1 MSVGIRIAAFLLLV
15 PASAVGQGFFDQFSY
30 EGLRFTGIGLDVGSV
45 WSNSLTSE
53 VGGGVRI
60 DYGQFAPRVRLVFG
74 ALYFKGQFNDEKI
87 AEFEDRLADLV
98 PDPGV
103 TIDVGS
109 VSLAD
114 VEVYID
120 LQYTPVQLGRVR
132 PFVGLGFGAHV
143 RNGQGAAIDD
153 TFVEDALDTVAA
165 GVSASIGF
173 DLAVLRQLSLT
184 AEVRGGLTSELR
196 TLSARGG
203 LMFWLP

>member
-1 MSVGIRIAAFLLLV
+1 MSVGTRIAVLLLLV
-15 PASAVGQGFFDQFSY
+15 PAPVVGQGFFDQFSY
-30 EGLRFTGIGLDVGSV
+30 EGLRFSGVGLDVGGV
-45 WSNSLTSE
+45 WSNSLTAE
-53 VGGGVRI
+53 VAGGVRV

-74 ALYFKGQFNDEKI
+74 ALYFKGQFNGDKI
-87 AEFEDRLADLV
+87 AEFEDRLGDLV
-98 PDPGV
+98 ASPGV
-103 TIDVGS
+103 TIDVGD

-114 VEVYID
+114 VEVYLD
-120 LQYTPVQLGRVR
+120 LQYTAAELGRLR
-132 PFVGLGFGAHV
+132 PYVGLGFGAHV
-143 RNGQGAAIDD
+143 RDGEGAAIDD

-196 TLSARGG
+196 TLSARAG